1 MPEHVDNPIRS
12 IPNWVATVGGVVGL
26 VSVFFPITT
35 AFFLAHPLWG
45 WAGLAA
51 VVAVLPATLAVL
63 VNRKLALAKTNW
75 ERHHRGEMAALDR
88 SHRDT
93 EGVLA
98 RRVEALSRE
107 SRAKD
112 IGLLEQRI
120 SDCSHSSRFFRFLVE
135 DVDHDHL
142 PVWFSDALDNMAET
156 WDRDARI
163 IEDPHINR
171 VWRLLCDSATSYA
184 DNINFYMQEKDR
196 RPDALEIPVDGESGA
211 DEHYKIVLTK
221 LQKSRAD
228 FEKALRPVHSL
239 VHSG

>member
-1 MPEHVDNPIRS
+1 MPEHDDSPIRS
-12 IPNWVATVGGVVGL
+12 IPNWVATVGGVVGF

-51 VVAVLPATLAVL
+51 LVAVLPSTLAVL
-63 VNRKLALAKTNW
+63 VNRKVALAKTNW
-75 ERHHRGEMAALDR
+75 EQHRRGEIAVLNR
-88 SHRDT
+88 LHRDK
-93 EGVLA
+93 ESGLA

-120 SDCSHSSRFFRFLVE
+120 SDCSHSSPFFKFLVN
-135 DVDHDHL
+135 DVNHDHL
-142 PVWFSDALDNMAET
+142 PVWFSYALDKMVET
-156 WDRDARI
+156 WDGDARV
-163 IEDPHINR
+163 IEDQHINH
-171 VWRLLCDSATSYA
+171 VWQLLRDTATSYA

-196 RPDALEIPVDGESGA
+196 RPDALEIPDDAEPGA
-211 DEHYKIVLTK
+211 DEHYKAILTK
-221 LQKSRAD
+221 LQKSRSD
-228 FEKALRPVHSL
+228 LEMALRPVHSL